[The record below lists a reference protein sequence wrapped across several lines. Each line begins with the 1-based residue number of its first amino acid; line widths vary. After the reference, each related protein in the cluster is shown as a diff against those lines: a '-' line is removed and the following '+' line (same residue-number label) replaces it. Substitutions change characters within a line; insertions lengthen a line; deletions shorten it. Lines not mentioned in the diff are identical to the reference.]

1 MSFHFQVKE
10 RLGKGSYSFVY
21 GGLNELGNDIA
32 IKKERFEVDKCLSI
46 QWEYEVMTASCEK
59 EQRINRV
66 LPPIPYPL
74 VYGMYNGMRCLV
86 MPKLGDSVGT
96 LQLRA
101 RFCRFSYAT
110 TFKVAYFM
118 IKALQA
124 THNAGYVHADLKPEN
139 MLSGPITN
147 RGKVFLADFGL
158 SKRFKD
164 RHNSFITECFDAMVG
179 TVAFTSAKALKRL
192 SPGPREDLE
201 SLGYILIYI
210 LTHNLPWT
218 ERYPKGVYLSQADVE
233 MRKLERRTELCKGV
247 KVLRQYFDMID
258 VIRWG
263 DMPNYENLT
272 NLFVNALEKMNS
284 SIHEPIDWSGPINE
298 SNGYLKNQKGTSRP
312 YAEELFGSDKD
323 EDLWGDEDY
332 EKLKKDGI
340 TLEPAEA

>member
-1 MSFHFQVKE
+1 MSFHFKIKE

-21 GGLNELGNDIA
+21 GGLDELGNDVA
-32 IKKERFEVDKCLSI
+32 IKKERFEAVKTLSI
-46 QWEYEVMTASCEK
+46 QWEYEVMTASCEN
-59 EQRINRV
+59 EQRKNRP

-74 VYGMYNGMRCLV
+74 MYGMYKGMRCLV
-86 MPKLGDSVGT
+86 MPKLGDSVGE

-158 SKRFKD
+158 SKSFKKE
-164 RHNSFITECFDAMVG
+164 NSKFITECFDAMIG

-201 SLGYILIYI
+201 SLGYVLIYI

-218 ERYPKGVYLSQADVE
+218 ERYSKGVYLSQADVE

-247 KVLRQYFDMID
+247 TVLKQYFDLVD

-263 DMPNYENLT
+263 DMPDYENMT
-272 NLFVNALEKMNS
+272 NLFANALQKMKS
-284 SIHEPIDWSGPINE
+284 SIHEPIDWSGPTDE
-298 SNGYLKNQKGTSRP
+298 RNGYLKNQKNTSRP
-312 YAEELFGSDKD
+312 YQEELYGSSNE
-323 EDLWGDEDY
+323 EDQWGDEHYDH
-332 EKLKKDGI
+332 LKKDGI
-340 TLEPAEA
+340 TLKPEEA